1 MCSYYKVFSIL
12 CRLTYALSLN
22 FLAMIHLDGH
32 VTGSVES
39 VETSFT
45 TREEEENMVKA
56 E

>member
-1 MCSYYKVFSIL
+1 MLIFFSIL

-32 VTGSVES
+32 VTGAVES

-45 TREEEENMVKA
+45 TVSQDILKNSQY
-56 E
+56 